1 MIWQIYKVFFTY
13 HFTRSLSFVAAAKFS
28 LFTFHFSLKIAN
40 FANSFAKLQCTRQF
54 KEKQAFLLHC
64 SRFFVTLASPKLLHL
79 GKAQINLAFH
89 STFRNFANKN
99 KTFYN
104 TTMLQ
109 IRCKN
114 NNMTKSF
121 PEGTS
126 LLDVYQ
132 EFADDIKLPYPVV
145 SAKVNNASQGLKFR
159 LYQNRDVEFLDAREG
174 SGHRVYVRSLCFVL
188 YKATQD
194 LFPGSKL
201 FIEHTISRGYYCNF
215 KKKGYEP
222 MVEGDVEKIRE
233 RMQEIINLDMPFRRN
248 EATTEEALRVFAER
262 GLTDKVKLLESS
274 GQIYS
279 DYYMLGDT
287 ADYYYGPLV
296 PSAGYLTVWGLE
308 TYHDGMLL
316 RVPDWNNPTQLAE
329 KVDMPK
335 TYEMF
340 AEKTKWDI
348 IMRLSNAGDVNKAIL
363 KGHASELIQVSE
375 ALQEKKIV
383 QIAEEIDRRFH
394 DEENPVRMVLITGP
408 SSSGKTTFCKRLSVQ
423 LLACGLRP
431 LSFSTDDYFVNRL
444 DTPKLPNGDY
454 DFDNI
459 ETVEYHLLEDHLLRL
474 MKGERVEIPEYNFVT
489 GKREWNGKKLKLAG
503 DTVLIIEGIHAL
515 NPLLTKKIPDSLKYK
530 IYISALT
537 SISLDDH
544 NWIPVRDNRLLRRI
558 IRDYNKGAYTAQQTI
573 AQWKNVCEAEDQWI
587 FPFQETADAMF
598 NSALNIEF
606 AVLRTHA
613 EIILASVPKNCDE
626 YAEAH
631 RLLKFLRYFIP
642 ISDKEIPPTSIM
654 REFVGGSSF
663 KYPR

>member
-1 MIWQIYKVFFTY
+1 MRQVSKI
-13 HFTRSLSFVAAAKFS
+13 LSFGKTKKNVFS
-28 LFTFHFSLKIAN
+28 FV
-40 FANSFAKLQCTRQF
+40 
-54 KEKQAFLLHC
+54 FLLLI
-64 SRFFVTLASPKLLHL
+64 R
-79 GKAQINLAFH
+79 I
-89 STFRNFANKN
+89 FAVE
-99 KTFYN
+99 TP

-114 NNMTKSF
+114 NNTTKSF

-132 EFADDIKLPYPVV
+132 EFADEIKLPYPVV
-145 SAKVNNASQGLKFR
+145 SAKVNNASEGLKFR

-174 SGHRVYVRSLCFVL
+174 SGHRAYVRSLCFVL

-194 LFPGSKL
+194 VFPGSKL

-215 KKKGYEP
+215 KKKNMEP
-222 MVEGDVEKIRE
+222 LAEGDVERIAE
-233 RMQEIINLDMPFRRN
+233 RMREIVGLDMPFRRN
-248 EATTEEALRVFAER
+248 EATNEEAIRVFSER
-262 GLTDKVKLLESS
+262 GFTDKVKLLETS

-279 DYYMLGDT
+279 DYYTLGDT

-296 PSAGYLTVWGLE
+296 PSAGYLKVFGLE
-308 TYHDGMLL
+308 PYHDGMLL
-316 RVPDWNNPTQLAE
+316 RVPDWNDPNRLAE

-340 AEKTKWDI
+340 AEKTRWDI
-348 IMRLSNAGDVNKAIL
+348 IMRLSNAGDVNRAIQ

-394 DEENPVRMVLITGP
+394 AEENPIRLVLITGP
-408 SSSGKTTFCKRLSVQ
+408 SSSGKTTFCKRLSIQ

-431 LSFSTDDYFVNRL
+431 MSFSTDDYFVNRV

-459 ETVEYHLLEDHLLRL
+459 EAVDYQLLEDHLTRL
-474 MKGERVEIPEYNFVT
+474 MKGERVEIPEYNFAT
-489 GKREWNGKKLKLAG
+489 GKREWNGKKLKLSN

-515 NPLLTKKIPDSLKYK
+515 NPLLTKKIEDSLKYK

-544 NWIPVRDNRLLRRI
+544 NWIPTRDNRLLRRI
-558 IRDYNKGAYTAQQTI
+558 IRDYNKGAFTAQETI
-573 AQWKNVCEAEDQWI
+573 AQWKNVCEAEDKWI

-613 EIILASVPKNCDE
+613 EIILASVPRNCKE

-631 RLLKFLRYFIP
+631 RLLKFIHYFIP
-642 ISDKEIPPTSIM
+642 VSDKEIPPTSIM
-654 REFVGGSSF
+654 REFLGGSSF
-663 KYPR
+663 KY

>member
-1 MIWQIYKVFFTY
+1 
-13 HFTRSLSFVAAAKFS
+13 
-28 LFTFHFSLKIAN
+28 
-40 FANSFAKLQCTRQF
+40 
-54 KEKQAFLLHC
+54 
-64 SRFFVTLASPKLLHL
+64 
-79 GKAQINLAFH
+79 
-89 STFRNFANKN
+89 
-99 KTFYN
+99 
-104 TTMLQ
+104 MLQ

-114 NNMTKSF
+114 NNVTKSF

-126 LLDVYQ
+126 LLDIYQ
-132 EFADDIKLPYPVV
+132 EFADEIKLPYPVV

-159 LYQNRDVEFLDAREG
+159 VYQNRDVEFLDAREG
-174 SGHRVYVRSLCFVL
+174 SGHRVYVRSLCFLL

-215 KKKGYEP
+215 KKKNNESLA
-222 MVEGDVEKIRE
+222 EGDVERLCE
-233 RMQEIINLDMPFRRN
+233 RMKEIVNLDMPFRRT
-248 EATTEEALRVFAER
+248 EATNEETIRVFAER
-262 GLTDKVKLLESS
+262 GFSDKVKLLETS

-279 DYYMLGDT
+279 DYYTLGDT

-296 PSAGYLTVWGLE
+296 PSAGYLKVFGLE
-308 TYHDGMLL
+308 PYHDGMLL
-316 RVPDWNNPTQLAE
+316 RVPDWNDPTRLAE

-335 TYEMF
+335 TYGMF

-383 QIAEEIDRRFH
+383 QIAEDIERRFH
-394 DEENPVRMVLITGP
+394 AEENPIRIVLITGP
-408 SSSGKTTFCKRLSVQ
+408 SSSGKTTFCKRLSIQ

-431 LSFSTDDYFVNRL
+431 MSFSTDDYFVNRV

-459 ETVEYHLLEDHLLRL
+459 EAVDYHLLEDHLTRL
-474 MKGERVEIPEYNFVT
+474 MKGERVEIPEYNFST

-503 DTVLIIEGIHAL
+503 DTLLIIEGIHAL
-515 NPLLTKKIPDSLKYK
+515 NPLLTQQIEDSLKYK

-537 SISLDDH
+537 SVSLDDH
-544 NWIPVRDNRLLRRI
+544 NWIPTRDNRLLRRI
-558 IRDYNKGAYTAQQTI
+558 IRDYNKGAFTAQETI
-573 AQWKNVCEAEDQWI
+573 AQWNNVCEAEDKWI
-587 FPFQETADAMF
+587 FPYQETADAMF

-613 EIILASVPKNCDE
+613 EIILSSVPKNCRE
-626 YAEAH
+626 YSEAH
-631 RLLKFLRYFIP
+631 RLLKFIHYFLP
-642 ISDKEIPPTSIM
+642 VSDKEIPLTSIM
-654 REFVGGSSF
+654 REFLGGSSF
-663 KYPR
+663 KY

>member
-1 MIWQIYKVFFTY
+1 
-13 HFTRSLSFVAAAKFS
+13 
-28 LFTFHFSLKIAN
+28 
-40 FANSFAKLQCTRQF
+40 
-54 KEKQAFLLHC
+54 
-64 SRFFVTLASPKLLHL
+64 
-79 GKAQINLAFH
+79 
-89 STFRNFANKN
+89 
-99 KTFYN
+99 
-104 TTMLQ
+104 MLQ

-114 NNMTKSF
+114 NNVTKSF
-121 PEGTS
+121 PEGSS

-132 EFADDIKLPYPVV
+132 EFANEINLPYPVV
-145 SAKVNNASQGLKFR
+145 SAKVNNASEGLKFR
-159 LYQNRDVEFLDAREG
+159 LFQNRDVEFMDAREG
-174 SGHRVYVRSLCFVL
+174 SGHRVYVRSLCFLL

-194 LFPGSKL
+194 IFPGSKL

-215 KKKGYEP
+215 KKKNNDSLA
-222 MVEGDVEKIRE
+222 EGDVERISQ
-233 RMQEIINLDMPFRRN
+233 RMMEIVNLDMPFRRT
-248 EATTEEALRVFAER
+248 EATNEEAIRVFAER
-262 GLTDKVKLLESS
+262 GFSDKVKLLETS

-296 PSAGYLTVWGLE
+296 PSAGYLKVFGLE
-308 TYHDGMLL
+308 PYRDGMLL
-316 RVPDWNNPTQLAE
+316 RVPDWNNPTILAE

-340 AEKTKWDI
+340 REKTRWDI

-383 QIAEEIDRRFH
+383 QIAEDIEHRFH
-394 DEENPVRMVLITGP
+394 AEKDPIRLVLITGP
-408 SSSGKTTFCKRLSVQ
+408 SSSGKTTFCKRLSIQ

-431 LSFSTDDYFVNRL
+431 LSFSTDDYFVNRV

-459 ETVEYHLLEDHLLRL
+459 EAVDYALLEDHLTRL
-474 MKGERVEIPEYNFVT
+474 MKGERVEIPEYNFST
-489 GKREWNGKKLKLAG
+489 GLREWNGKKLKLGG

-515 NPLLTKKIPDSLKYK
+515 NPQLTKKIEDSLKYK

-544 NWIPVRDNRLLRRI
+544 NWIPTRDNRLLRRI
-558 IRDYNKGAYTAQQTI
+558 IRDYNKGAFTAQETI
-573 AQWKNVCEAEDQWI
+573 AQWKNVCEAEEKWI
-587 FPFQETADAMF
+587 FPYQETADVMF

-613 EIILASVPKNCDE
+613 EIILSSVQRNSPE
-626 YAEAH
+626 YSEAH
-631 RLLKFLRYFIP
+631 RLLKFIHYFLP
-642 ISDKEIPPTSIM
+642 VSDKEIPPTSIM

-663 KYPR
+663 KY